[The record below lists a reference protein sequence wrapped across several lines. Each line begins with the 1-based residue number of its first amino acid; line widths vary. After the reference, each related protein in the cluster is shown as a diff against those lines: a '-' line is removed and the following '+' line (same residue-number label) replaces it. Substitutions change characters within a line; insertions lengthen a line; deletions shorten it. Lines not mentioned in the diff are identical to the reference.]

1 MIHSVYSWIVW
12 YLSLFSF
19 ILISLVFL
27 FLSLNFLCIAFV
39 QHPYLN
45 VGLLYLTKP
54 FQVTFERRP
63 FNKLYGNCRLILYI
77 VSQNVQNI
85 SSTQNRAMWKIK
97 IKNKNSFIWFR
108 HYYWNQQLNF
118 IHPLQLLLGNIWSYS
133 VMYICISC

>member
-45 VGLLYLTKP
+45 VGLLYLTKT
-54 FQVTFERRP
+54 FQVTLERRP
-63 FNKLYGNCRLILYI
+63 FNKLYGNCRPILYI
-77 VSQNVQNI
+77 VSQNVKA
-85 SSTQNRAMWKIK
+85 RAMWKIK
-97 IKNKNSFIWFR
+97 IKNKDSFIKFR
-108 HYYWNQQLNF
+108 QCYWNKQLNF

-133 VMYICISC
+133 VVYICISC